1 MNASKVPAILVVDD
15 DEDYRQ
21 MMRLLLQGE
30 GYQIYEATNGI
41 HAVQLAQQ
49 IQPALILMDLSMPV
63 LDGKLAAEQIRQ
75 EPALRGVPILFI
87 SGFGELGMDLYS
99 SIDTLGYGP
108 VEYVAKPVSDF
119 PELIKLI
126 GNLLDR
132 RAPQRPTNVDKEE
145 S

>member
-1 MNASKVPAILVVDD
+1 MNGSTASTILVVDD

-21 MMRLLLQGE
+21 MMRFALERE
-30 GYQIYEATNGI
+30 GYRTYEATNGI

-75 EPALRGVPILFI
+75 EPALRGVPIIFI
-87 SGFGELGMDLYS
+87 SGFGDLGMDLYQ

-108 VEYVAKPVSDF
+108 VEYLAKPLSDF
-119 PELIKLI
+119 PVLLKLI
-126 GNLLDR
+126 RDLLNR
-132 RAPQRPTNVDKEE
+132 GATEATTNIG
-145 S
+145 